1 MPLKGNL
8 LDPISEDRPCGE
20 SIRAKPIYD
29 QIKEARREEDD
40 LNQGEWKHERKVADY
55 GQVLKLG
62 QKILAEQSKDL
73 EVATWITEALLNKEG
88 FPGFA
93 EGLNLVAGLLETYWD
108 KLYPRFD
115 EDEFDP
121 VDLASKLDFLG
132 QKLNTAVKLQPV
144 TASGISWFE
153 YDLAKKI
160 PTKDEAYNSDDK
172 AKIRSAAE
180 KDKKLLPEDFEKQ
193 FEASPKSFYKESY
206 QELQAVFA
214 ALQRLDEVCDEK
226 FSDLD
231 PDDRPSF
238 YLLRRNL
245 EEFNQTIRIFLNRK
259 LETDPDPIEEPE
271 PEPEAEEEEESVPEV
286 AEESVAEAEEEVE
299 VVQTAKKKKAP
310 AGALAPDPVDE
321 ADAFGRV
328 VNSAKYL
335 RAANPADPVPFLLL
349 RALRWGE
356 LRRNGNGYLDVRQF
370 EPPQTEI
377 RQQLKSASLDG
388 DWMAVLEAAEQA
400 AGQPCGR
407 AWLDL
412 QRYSITALRNLGY
425 SAPAEALISLL
436 KGVVTDFP
444 DIVSQT
450 MMDDTPTANSETLN
464 WLNVL
469 FPPPPPPPEPEPV
482 REPEPEPEPVYTR
495 PASRVEVEE
504 ETAPG
509 EPDLFEQ
516 AQEMAARGN
525 TAGAI
530 SLLSGCIATERSGRG
545 RFLRRVQ
552 LAQICLGVGRPGMA
566 RNILEEVVK
575 EVESRKLE
583 EWESS
588 ETLAQPLTLYY
599 QSLGNSEEDTQRKRD
614 LYAKICRLDPSQALS
629 ISPVD

>member
-271 PEPEAEEEEESVPEV
+271 PEPEPEEEEESVPEV
-286 AEESVAEAEEEVE
+286 AEEPVAEAEEEVE

-335 RAANPADPVPFLLL
+335 RAANPGDPVPFLLL

-450 MMDDTPTANSETLN
+450 LMDDTPTANSETLN

>member
-271 PEPEAEEEEESVPEV
+271 PEPEPEEEEESVPEV

-335 RAANPADPVPFLLL
+335 RAANPGDPVPFLLL

-388 DWMAVLEAAEQA
+388 DWMAVLDAAEQA

-450 MMDDTPTANSETLN
+450 LMDDTPTANSETLN

>member
-20 SIRAKPIYD
+20 SIRAKPVYD
-29 QIKEARREEDD
+29 QLKEARREEDD

-55 GQVLKLG
+55 GLVLKVG
-62 QKILAEQSKDL
+62 QKVLAEQSKDL
-73 EVATWITEALLNKEG
+73 EVATWIAEALLNKEG
-88 FPGFA
+88 FSGLA
-93 EGLNLVAGLLETYWD
+93 EGLNLVSGLLETFWD

-115 EDEFDP
+115 EEEFDP
-121 VDLASKLDFLG
+121 VDLASKLDFIG
-132 QKLNTAVKLQPV
+132 QKLNTPLKMQPV
-144 TASGISWFE
+144 TANGISWFE

-172 AKIRSAAE
+172 AKVRSAAE
-180 KDKKLLPEDFEKQ
+180 KDKKLLPEDFERE
-193 FEASPKSFYKESY
+193 FESTPKSFYKESL
-206 QELQAVFA
+206 QELAAVFA
-214 ALQRLDEVCDEK
+214 ALQKLDEVCDEK

-238 YLLRRNL
+238 YLLKRNL
-245 EEFNQTIRIFLNRK
+245 EEFNQSIRIFLNRK

-271 PEPEAEEEEESVPEV
+271 PEPEEEEEENVPEV
-286 AEESVAEAEEEVE
+286 AEESAAEEVEEVE
-299 VVQTAKKKKAP
+299 VVQTARKKKAP

-335 RAANPADPVPFLLL
+335 RSSNPADPVPFLLL

-377 RQQLKSASLDG
+377 RQQLKLASLDG
-388 DWMAVLEAAEQA
+388 DWLAVLEAAEQA

-412 QRYSITALRNLGY
+412 QRYSINALRNLGY
-425 SAPAEALISLL
+425 SAPADALVSLL
-436 KGVVTDFP
+436 KGVLTDFP
-444 DIVSQT
+444 DIVSHT
-450 MMDDTPTANSETLN
+450 MMDDTPTANTETQG

-469 FPPPPPPPEPEPV
+469 FPPPPPPEPEP
-482 REPEPEPEPVYTR
+482 RPEPEPEPEPVY
-495 PASRVEVEE
+495 SRATSNVEIEE
-504 ETAPG
+504 ETVPG

-566 RNILEEVVK
+566 RNILEEVVR

-599 QSLGNSEEDTQRKRD
+599 QSLGDSEEDTQRKRD

-629 ISPVD
+629 INPVD